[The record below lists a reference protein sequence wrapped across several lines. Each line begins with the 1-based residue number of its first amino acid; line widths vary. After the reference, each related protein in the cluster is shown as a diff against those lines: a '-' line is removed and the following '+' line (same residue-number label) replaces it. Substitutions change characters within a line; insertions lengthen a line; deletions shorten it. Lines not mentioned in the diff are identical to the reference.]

1 MNFRKGL
8 ISLLV
13 GSLLFGEGCLYPDK
27 RIYNPQLK
35 SVQIYFTKD
44 ETGKLKE
51 GVIYNVEDNLSSNVR
66 SRAVFYDDGF
76 DGELDRVQFYGQ
88 MNGESFYMGLE
99 KGDKDMERLVRV
111 FSKTRVLAEKDER
124 YCDGQL
130 ENWYFDVRNK
140 YLNGSKE

>member
-1 MNFRKGL
+1 VKIDN
-8 ISLLV
+8 SLSIVHV
-13 GSLLFGEGCLYPDK
+13 GFGFFGFKALWF
-27 RIYNPQLK
+27 IFAAMFIAI
-35 SVQIYFTKD
+35 V
-44 ETGKLKE
+44 TGF
-51 GVIYNVEDNLSSNVR
+51 I
-66 SRAVFYDDGF
+66 
-76 DGELDRVQFYGQ
+76 
-88 MNGESFYMGLE
+88 YMGLE